1 MRNKLII
8 AAVVLVGLA
17 SVAYAAFAQLL
28 TINGTGT
35 ATGSW
40 NVEITGITRTAAT
53 GATDKPST
61 PSFTATQ
68 ATFDVDLAYPGSTA
82 TYAVVI
88 KNSGSIPARLDSITD
103 LVPINT
109 ASPVDI
115 YYSLSGV
122 AVNDTLAPGASTT
135 ATVVVTWSATAVN
148 NITSQSKNAT
158 IEFNYVQNT

>member
-8 AAVVLVGLA
+8 ATVVLVGLA
-17 SVAYAAFAQLL
+17 SIAYAAFAQLL

-40 NVEITGITRTAAT
+40 NIEITGITRTSAT
-53 GATDKPST
+53 GATDHAST
-61 PSFTATQ
+61 PSFTGTT

-82 TYAVVI
+82 TYQVVI
-88 KNSGSIPARLDSITD
+88 ENNGSIPARVDSITD
-103 LVPINT
+103 LAPINA

-115 YYSLSGV
+115 SYSLSGV
-122 AVNDTLAPGASTT
+122 NVNDTLAPGTSAT
-135 ATVVVTWSATAVN
+135 ATVVVTWSATATS
-148 NITSQSKNAT
+148 NITSQSKNAV